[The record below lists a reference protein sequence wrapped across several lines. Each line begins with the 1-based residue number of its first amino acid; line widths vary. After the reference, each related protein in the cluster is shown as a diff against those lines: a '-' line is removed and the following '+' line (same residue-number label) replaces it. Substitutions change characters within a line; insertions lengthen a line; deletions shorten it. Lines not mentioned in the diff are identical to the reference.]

1 MNADSNLR
9 VVDDH
14 YQTPVSNVTNLVP
27 PTTTIQVD
35 QPVPSA
41 PPPPADMV
49 ALSSSPQRVQV
60 GHVVVLWVINSTR
73 KMSICSP
80 SKHNP

>member
-14 YQTPVSNVTNLVP
+14 YQTPISNVTNLVP

-41 PPPPADMV
+41 PPPPADTV

-60 GHVVVLWVINSTR
+60 GYVVVLWVINSTR

>member
-14 YQTPVSNVTNLVP
+14 YQTPVLNVTNLVP

-49 ALSSSPQRVQV
+49 ALSSPQRVQV